1 MSMSILAII
10 IAGLVFIGGLLVI
23 YGDRKI
29 PALSEAELRGNL
41 QQLHHLLDL
50 QLYEPRPWGQTIRK
64 LLNHAGLYQVTV
76 SEFVIFSVANGI
88 VVFLAVYFLLPG
100 ILMALAMAAGG
111 LCIPWLYV
119 GILKSRHQTIL
130 DTQLEQALDILIH
143 AMQIMGKSRQD
154 AFRRLVRVMDQPA
167 SQQADTGA
175 DRMEIRPVLPPPLGP
190 AFVLMFWEMQRGGV
204 GLVTAVKHLAERME
218 NPSVDLVV
226 NTVCASD
233 EAKLGALLTALRDSI
248 HGRRIQRAAVQAAFT
263 MTVSQMYVVTGLCGG
278 FLIFW
283 RFFSPEN
290 MALLMG
296 SLLGQVILI
305 LAFGYLL
312 LGNYIVHRQGALENI
327 LGRISV

>member
-1 MSMSILAII
+1 MSILAII
-10 IAGLVFIGGLLVI
+10 IAGLVFVGGLLVI

-50 QLYEPRPWGQTIRK
+50 QLYEPRPLGQRVRK
-64 LLNHAGLYQVTV
+64 LLNQAGLYQVTV

-100 ILMALAMAAGG
+100 LLMALVLAAGG

-119 GILKSRHQTIL
+119 GILKSRHQAIL

-143 AMQIMGKSRQD
+143 AIQIMGKSRQD
-154 AFRRLVRVMDQPA
+154 AFRRLVRVIDQPA
-167 SQQADTGA
+167 PAGE
-175 DRMEIRPVLPPPLGP
+175 MEIRPVLPPPLGP

-204 GLVTAVKHLAERME
+204 GLVEALQHLAERME

-263 MTVSQMYVVTGLCGG
+263 LTVSQMYVVTGLCAG

-327 LGRISV
+327 LGGISV

>member
-1 MSMSILAII
+1 MSILAII

-50 QLYEPRPWGQTIRK
+50 QLYEPRPLGQRVRK
-64 LLNHAGLYQVTV
+64 LLNQAGLYQVTV

-100 ILMALAMAAGG
+100 LLMALVMGAGG

-119 GILKSRHQTIL
+119 GILKSRHQAIL

-143 AMQIMGKSRQD
+143 AIQIMGKSRQD
-154 AFRRLVRVMDQPA
+154 AFRRLVRVIDQPA
-167 SQQADTGA
+167 PAGEMA
-175 DRMEIRPVLPPPLGP
+175 IRAVLPPPLGP

-204 GLVTAVKHLAERME
+204 GLVTALKHLAERME

-263 MTVSQMYVVTGLCGG
+263 MTVSQMYVVTGLCAG